1 VASVKFGAVFSNL
14 DLGTDFGVIREVVQA
29 LDGGGFDFFS
39 TNDHVVGGHP
49 ERAQGQRVHTSD
61 VAVHEPLVLLSFV
74 GAVTSRLELVTFVLL
89 LPQRQTTLVAKQVA
103 ELDLLSGGRARLGV
117 GVGRNWMEYEALNE
131 DFRTRGARIE
141 EQVEVLR
148 RYWTEEHVTFAGRW
162 HQLDRVGLNPM
173 PVQRPVPIWMGSFFG
188 GVVERVIER
197 IGRMADGWMP
207 QFPPN
212 DEFAATLERLRG
224 YAVAAGRDPSSIG
237 IECGIRIAKGDD
249 PASWL
254 ETARAYQA
262 LGATHL
268 RVLGAGGGYAGPL
281 EQLEGMLAWREA
293 MSTLS
298 PT

>member
-1 VASVKFGAVFSNL
+1 VKFGAVFSNL
-14 DLGTDFGVIREVVQA
+14 DLGTDFGVIRDVVQG
-29 LDGGGFDFFS
+29 LDDAGLDFFS

-49 ERAQGQRVHTSD
+49 ERAQGQRVHTSA

-74 GAVTSRLELVTFVLL
+74 GAVTRRLELVTFVLL

-103 ELDLLSGGRARLGV
+103 ELDLLSGGRVRLGV

-131 DFRTRGARIE
+131 EFRTRGARIE

-148 RYWTEEHVTFAGRW
+148 RYWTEPHVTFEGRW
-162 HQLDRVGLNPM
+162 HHLDRVGLNPM

-197 IGRMADGWMP
+197 IGRLADGWMP
-207 QFPPN
+207 QFPPD
-212 DEFAATLERLRG
+212 DEFAATLGRLRG
-224 YAVAAGRDPSSIG
+224 YATAAGRDPATIG
-237 IECGIRIAKGDD
+237 VECGIRIAKGDD

-254 ETARAYQA
+254 ETARAFQA

-268 RVLGAGGGYAGPL
+268 RVMAAGGGYASPL
-281 EQLEGMLAWREA
+281 EQRDDMLRWREA
-293 MSTLS
+293 MSSLG
-298 PT
+298 